1 MLDITISTCIA
12 YFDVLVYS
20 LYFQVKE
27 ILEEILKG
35 HAKKTSKV
43 LLVVA
48 SDRKAQDISS
58 LLKRGN
64 CAVIDDSRSHSFTIC
79 SRCSETNNDVV
90 TVKFSIF
97 LCQLNLA
104 FFASVFSVSFVIALF
119 LTSMFLYLIFI
130 RALYLPRVSS
140 LAFLIAVYTD

>member
-1 MLDITISTCIA
+1 MLYITISTWIA

-58 LLKRGN
+58 SLKRGN
-64 CAVIDDSRSHSFTIC
+64 CTVIDDTRSHSFTIC
-79 SRCSETNNDVV
+79 SRCSETNNIVV
-90 TVKFSIF
+90 SVEFPIF

-104 FFASVFSVSFVIALF
+104 FFSPCFSVWLVMARFSLFPVLPSSFI
-119 LTSMFLYLIFI
+119 
-130 RALYLPRVSS
+130 
-140 LAFLIAVYTD
+140 